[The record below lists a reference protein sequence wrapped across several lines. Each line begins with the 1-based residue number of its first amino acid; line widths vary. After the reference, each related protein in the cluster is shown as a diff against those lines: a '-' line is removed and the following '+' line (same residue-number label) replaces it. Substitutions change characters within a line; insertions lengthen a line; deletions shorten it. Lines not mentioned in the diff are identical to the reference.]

1 MGASDPT
8 ASIAIS
14 GRLRRPARTWDAG
27 KRFGSIDCN
36 GNKYGG
42 RVSEGI
48 RGAAAVVF
56 GARYGASGVIWPFCC
71 IGLVQ
76 KSQKYAL

>member
-1 MGASDPT
+1 METSSRPRRLAPT
-8 ASIAIS
+8 RSE
-14 GRLRRPARTWDAG
+14 G
-27 KRFGSIDCN
+27 KRYRSIDYN
-36 GNKYGG
+36 GNKHGG

-56 GARYGASGVIWPFCC
+56 GARYGASGVIWAFCC